1 MFVMATISEMSTSY
15 ESSFQDM
22 FLNLKYGFFDGKLR
36 GYVGDLLDDADYV
49 ILAECETLDD
59 VVSYLVSTADSHCKM
74 RSSRC

>member
-1 MFVMATISEMSTSY
+1 MATISEMSTSY
-15 ESSFQDM
+15 ESSLSGYVFK
-22 FLNLKYGFFDGKLR
+22 LKIRLFDGKLR

-59 VVSYLVSTADSHCKM
+59 VVGYLVSTADSKCKM